1 MRLTQFLILLKHSFL
16 RVISKY
22 SFCKHLP
29 ARALYL
35 NNLLHTSF
43 KKDVTLSMKN
53 PPSESRQK
61 TLVHT
66 VSITTDTGKT
76 AVLTHS
82 HTLSEFITSNLNRKY
97 QGLV

>member
-16 RVISKY
+16 VISKE
-22 SFCKHLP
+22 SLCKHLP

-53 PPSESRQK
+53 PPSTSRQK
-61 TLVHT
+61 TY
-66 VSITTDTGKT
+66 
-76 AVLTHS
+76 S
-82 HTLSEFITSNLNRKY
+82 HGIDY
-97 QGLV
+97 Y